1 MLFIDFYKISLSDV
15 LAKVGG
21 IWKIIT
27 SIFFLFSGFIFN
39 IFIGE
44 LV

>member
-1 MLFIDFYKISLSDV
+1 MLFIEFYKTSLLDV

-27 SIFFLFSGFIFN
+27 SIFFLFSGFIFD
-39 IFIGE
+39 IFVG
-44 LV
+44 